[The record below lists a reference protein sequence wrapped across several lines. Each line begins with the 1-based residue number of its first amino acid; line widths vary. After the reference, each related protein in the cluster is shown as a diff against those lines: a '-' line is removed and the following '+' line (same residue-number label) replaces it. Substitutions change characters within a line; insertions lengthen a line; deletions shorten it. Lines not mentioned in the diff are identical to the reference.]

1 MRDIIKSDAPE
12 QTGAKKKKRTSRK
25 NLSLYY
31 VLVLILVTVVG
42 VILSLT
48 VLFKT
53 DKIIVNGQTPYND
66 ADIIEA
72 SGVKLGENIIRAD
85 YSEAEEKVLGSLL
98 YVETVSVKKKFPTT
112 VVITVTETKPCY
124 NIETQNGYLIVSQNG
139 KVLDL
144 LVSPIEG
151 LLTVYGIDPE
161 NCEPFSILKDKESNK
176 ADILIEIKSAFDK
189 SEIECI
195 LSVDLS
201 DKYDI
206 SLNYDDR
213 IEVMIG
219 NSANIGY
226 KIEYAKSV
234 FESNKIGSN
243 AEGVLMIDENGEGH
257 FVSEESMQQY
267 EENKNNA
274 QQNQNDVQ
282 DDESVSDSESNPSS
296 SENGQ
301 DE

>member
-1 MRDIIKSDAPE
+1 MRDIIKSNAPE
-12 QTGAKKKKRTSRK
+12 QAGARKKKRTSKR

-31 VLVLILVTVVG
+31 VLVLILVTIVG

-53 DKIIVNGQTPYND
+53 DKIIVKGETPYNN

-72 SGVKLGENIIRAD
+72 SGVVMGENIIRAD
-85 YSEAEEKVLGSLL
+85 YSDAEKRVLSTLL
-98 YVETVSVKKKFPTT
+98 YVETVSVEKKFPTT

-124 NIETQNGYLIVSQNG
+124 NIETENGYLIVSQSG

-151 LLTVYGIDPE
+151 LLIVHGIDPE
-161 NCEPFSILKDKESNK
+161 NSEPFSILKDKETNK
-176 ADILIEIKSAFDK
+176 ADILNEMKNAFDK
-189 SEIECI
+189 SEIEGI
-195 LSVDLS
+195 ISVNLE
-201 DKYDI
+201 DKYNI
-206 SLNYDDR
+206 TLNYEDR
-213 IEVMIG
+213 IEVRVG
-219 NSANIGY
+219 NSTNIGY

-243 AEGVLMIDENGEGH
+243 ANGVLMIDENGEGH

-274 QQNQNDVQ
+274 QQNQNAQHPD
-282 DDESVSDSESNPSS
+282 DDEADDYGEGDSSDSQTAE
-296 SENGQ
+296 
-301 DE
+301 

>member
-12 QTGAKKKKRTSRK
+12 QRGARKKKRTSKK

-42 VILSLT
+42 IALSLT

-72 SGVKLGENIIRAD
+72 SGIKTGENIIRAD
-85 YSEAEEKVLGSLL
+85 YSKAEEKVLGSLL
-98 YVETVSVKKKFPTT
+98 YVETVSVKKQFPTT

-124 NIETQNGYLIVSQNG
+124 NVKTQDGYLIVSQNG

-144 LVSPIEG
+144 LVSPIDG
-151 LLTVYGIDPE
+151 LLTVYGIEPE
-161 NCEPFSILKDKESNK
+161 SVLPFSILKDKESNK
-176 ADILIEIKSAFDK
+176 ADILTSIKNAFDK
-189 SEIECI
+189 SEIGGI
-195 LSVDLS
+195 ISVDLS

-213 IEVMIG
+213 IEVIIG
-219 NSANIGY
+219 NSSNIAY
-226 KIEYAKSV
+226 KVEYAKSV

-243 AEGVLMIDENGEGH
+243 AAGVLMIDENGEGH
-257 FVSEESMQQY
+257 FVSDESMRQY
-267 EENKNNA
+267 EHNKSTAA
-274 QQNQNDVQ
+274 QKQND
-282 DDESVSDSESNPSS
+282 E
-296 SENGQ
+296 
-301 DE
+301 